1 MKTNQTR
8 EESADSGDELGRPS
22 ALTGVAKSKR
32 FNTPAARA
40 VGAARAGAGRVGANP
55 RAPLGLA
62 PLVLI
67 ALVMLGTTN
76 SRAASAGDPVLE
88 WNAIMVSTTATQNPF
103 FQARF
108 AAITQLAVFEAVN
121 AIDREFEP
129 YLGTISAP
137 HGASPDAAAIAAAHA
152 VLENYFPGDASAL
165 DAAYAASLAGIRNGS
180 AKQDGIGVG
189 EAAAAALIALRV
201 GDGSAPPKFY
211 LPTSSA
217 PGEWQPTPSC
227 PAAGGILLQ
236 WGGLRPFAIES
247 TTQFRSAPEPA
258 LTSRRYAQSYNE
270 VMRVG
275 GIDSAFRP
283 QDRADVAQFYA
294 ATAPVPVWNSAAAQT
309 VVEQARSLS
318 DNARTFALMNVAISD
333 AAASVFETKYSYYL
347 WRPETAIH
355 AGGDTAWMPYIVT
368 PCFPSYGS
376 AHASLSNAARKVLER
391 LYGPRRYSIT
401 LSNPAVAGVILQY
414 ENFEQITHDIDDAR
428 VYGGIHFRF
437 DQDIG
442 SEQGRQVGE
451 YVYRHILRRAH
462 GERDD
467 RGAGDDG
474 EAGRAV
480 K

>member
-1 MKTNQTR
+1 MRN
-8 EESADSGDELGRPS
+8 SIGMAAAVCG
-22 ALTGVAKSKR
+22 ALFSTVALS
-32 FNTPAARA
+32 
-40 VGAARAGAGRVGANP
+40 
-55 RAPLGLA
+55 
-62 PLVLI
+62 
-67 ALVMLGTTN
+67 
-76 SRAASAGDPVLE
+76 SSDPVLE
-88 WNAIMVSTTATQNPF
+88 WNSIMVNTTAGQNPF

-121 AIDREFEP
+121 AIDRDFEP
-129 YLGTISAP
+129 YLGTLTAP
-137 HGASPDAAAIAAAHA
+137 PGASADAAAVAAAHD
-152 VLENYFPGDASAL
+152 VLLDYFPVDKAAL
-165 DAAYAASLAGIRNGS
+165 DAAELVSLARIPDGS

-189 EAAAAALIALRV
+189 VAAAAALIALRT
-201 GDGSAPPKFY
+201 GDRSAPPEFY

-236 WGGLRPFAIES
+236 WGNLRPFAIES
-247 TTQFRSAPEPA
+247 TRQFRSAPEPA
-258 LTSRRYAQSYNE
+258 LTSRRYARSYNE

-275 GIDSAFRP
+275 SIDSAFRP
-283 QDRADVAQFYA
+283 QDRADVARFYA
-294 ATAPVPVWNSAAAQT
+294 ATAPVPVWNSAAAQAA
-309 VVEQARSLS
+309 VEQGRSMS
-318 DNARTFALMNVAISD
+318 ENARTLALMNVAISD

-355 AGGDTAWMPYIVT
+355 ASGDTAWTPYIVT
-368 PCFPSYGS
+368 PCFPGYGS

-391 LYGPRRYSIT
+391 LYGPRRHFIT

-414 ENFEQITHDIDDAR
+414 ENFEQITHDINDAR

-462 GERDD
+462 DERDP
-467 RGAGDDG
+467 GDDG
-474 EAGRAV
+474 SD
-480 K
+480 